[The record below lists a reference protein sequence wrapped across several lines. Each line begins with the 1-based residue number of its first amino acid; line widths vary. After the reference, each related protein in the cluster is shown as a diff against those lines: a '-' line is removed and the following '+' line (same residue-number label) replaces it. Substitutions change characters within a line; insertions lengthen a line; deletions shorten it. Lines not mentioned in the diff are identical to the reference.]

1 MGGCSG
7 AAVRP
12 GRSCRS
18 RDPHAQVE
26 PHRCNATRPHRRRGA
41 QPLSAAG
48 AQEGRGT
55 STPPFPLPAHPLG
68 LSPSHLSSHSHSHSH
83 THTHTHANRHRA
95 ATLSISCP
103 PSPSPL
109 SHAVGRVSRGR
120 GLRIALPRDKQRPA
134 GSPRR
139 WSLVDHPLPTLYLLV
154 VLNTRHAHRIHL
166 CKSIW
171 TSYACMGAGVR
182 GRQARRHV
190 DQGGGREHHRRRAQ
204 VRTPHAHR
212 THTARTPHAHCTHT
226 ARTCTC
232 MHVQMRMPCT

>member
-1 MGGCSG
+1 MVLTSEPPCRNVSGHPSPFWPLGAGSPGTLSALSTREEALSFSG
-7 AAVRP
+7 ANGRLQWCGREARP
-12 GRSCRS
+12 KLPIPRST
-18 RDPHAQVE
+18 HAGGAASLQCY
-26 PHRCNATRPHRRRGA
+26 PAAPTTRCATAICGWCARRPRYID
-41 QPLSAAG
+41 
-48 AQEGRGT
+48 
-55 STPPFPLPAHPLG
+55 PPFPLPAHPLG

-182 GRQARRHV
+182 GRQAR
-190 DQGGGREHHRRRAQ
+190 
-204 VRTPHAHR
+204 
-212 THTARTPHAHCTHT
+212 
-226 ARTCTC
+226 
-232 MHVQMRMPCT
+232 